1 MPTGWLIGQP
11 ILHHQPHG
19 QGNDAMSVVG
29 LGQSL
34 VGHVRSKTFTALGAV
49 MLRVN
54 EMDVRGPASN
64 QISNL
69 VQNPGDGIVPPTT
82 MVTTWTGV
90 MLVVPATQNNLGLSQ
105 ILRFGNAFRGIR

>member
-1 MPTGWLIGQP
+1 
-11 ILHHQPHG
+11 
-19 QGNDAMSVVG
+19 MSVVG
-29 LGQSL
+29 LGQSI
-34 VGHVRSKTFTALGAV
+34 VGHVRSKTFIALGAV

-54 EMDVRGPASN
+54 EMDVTGPASN
-64 QISNL
+64 QISNV

-90 MLVVPATQNNLGLSQ
+90 MLVVPATQNNLGLRQ

>member
-1 MPTGWLIGQP
+1 
-11 ILHHQPHG
+11 
-19 QGNDAMSVVG
+19 MSVVG

-54 EMDVRGPASN
+54 EIDVTGPSSN

-90 MLVVPATQNNLGLSQ
+90 MLVVPATQNNLRSEEHTSELQSPYD
-105 ILRFGNAFRGIR
+105 LVCRLLLEKK